1 MFPQVLN
8 ILGSLWAIATLVTWG
23 GLAVAV
29 LTRLGLARLG
39 FYWMD
44 PKALPGMLRV
54 SSRAGL
60 GALGC
65 LLLLS
70 ALMSVSFVWSS
81 WSHRVPYLKSFG
93 HFDYFVR
100 CGYNLYERL
109 SPIGILAAITLV
121 PTGGLWLWENRMR
134 RAARG

>member
-1 MFPQVLN
+1 VFLQVLN
-8 ILGSLWAIATLVTWG
+8 ILGILWAIASLVTWG
-23 GLAVAV
+23 GLAIA
-29 LTRLGLARLG
+29 LLSRLGLVHFGL
-39 FYWMD
+39 FWVD
-44 PKALPGMLRV
+44 PKALPRILRV

-70 ALMSVSFVWSS
+70 CLMSVSFVWS
-81 WSHRVPYLKSFG
+81 HRAVYLVSMDF
-93 HFDYFVR
+93 FVR
-100 CGYNLYERL
+100 CSYDLYERL
-109 SPIGILAAITLV
+109 SVIGIAAAITLV

>member
-1 MFPQVLN
+1 MHLAQN
-8 ILGSLWAIATLVTWG
+8 ILGILWAVASLVTWC
-23 GLAVAV
+23 GLAIAL

-44 PKALPGMLRV
+44 PRALPGMLRV

-60 GALGC
+60 AALGC

-70 ALMSVSFVWSS
+70 CLMSVSFVWS
-81 WSHRVPYLKSFG
+81 HRAVYLKSMDF
-93 HFDYFVR
+93 FVR
-100 CGYNLYERL
+100 CSYDLYERL

-134 RAARG
+134 RSARG